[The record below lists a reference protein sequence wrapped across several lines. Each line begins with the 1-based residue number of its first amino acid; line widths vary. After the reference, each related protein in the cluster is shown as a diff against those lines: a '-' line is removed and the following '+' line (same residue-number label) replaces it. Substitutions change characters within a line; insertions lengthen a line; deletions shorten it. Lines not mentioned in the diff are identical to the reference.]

1 MKNSYLL
8 NIAGTAFS
16 IFSDEK
22 EDYIRLLE
30 ADISEMV
37 EAAMK
42 CGASG
47 HKAALFV
54 CMELRDMLEKSKI
67 AAFLREGESERA
79 SASASACTCDGEMS
93 KRQKKSS
100 DRPFFPDRGQV
111 SLFDTD
117 DVL

>member
-42 CGASG
+42 SGASG

-79 SASASACTCDGEMS
+79 SASAFACDGEMS
-93 KRQKKSS
+93 KRQKKSA

>member
-42 CGASG
+42 SGASG

-67 AAFLREGESERA
+67 AAFLCGGESECA
-79 SASASACTCDGEMS
+79 GEMS